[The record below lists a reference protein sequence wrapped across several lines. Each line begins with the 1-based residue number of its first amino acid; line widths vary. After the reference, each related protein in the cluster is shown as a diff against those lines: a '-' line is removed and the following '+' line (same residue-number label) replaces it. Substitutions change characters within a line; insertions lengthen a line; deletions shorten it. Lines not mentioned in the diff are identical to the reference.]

1 MYSLIQFLPPK
12 LAHDI
17 APLVLHTLGSLRSA
31 KEKDFNLFQLHWK
44 GMHFRNRLGIAGG
57 VDKNASNILDWAK
70 FGAGFIEVG
79 TVTPQAQS
87 ANPGRIIDRDW
98 KSKNLWNKMGFPNL
112 GQEKILTRVQKAKS
126 DPLLSHTP
134 LFINLGKNRST
145 SLENAHLDYQTVAST
160 FNDVADAFVINISSP
175 NTMGLRDLQHSVSL
189 KKIIDSCQEKTKK
202 PLLVKCSPDMEQGE
216 LLSVIDTCTENGVAG
231 FILTN
236 TTLSRPPGNSFSSEG
251 GLSGKDLADLS
262 KKNLTTVVKHLGP
275 DKSKFLLVSVG
286 GILTTAD
293 VAERFILGADLIQCY
308 SAFVFHGLLFYSNVL
323 KELKNHKLLKPE
335 EEVKT

>member
-17 APLVLHTLGSLRSA
+17 APLALRTFGSLRSA
-31 KEKDFNLFQLHWK
+31 NEKDFNLFQLRWK
-44 GMHFRNRLGIAGG
+44 GIQFRNRLGIAGG
-57 VDKNASNILDWAK
+57 VDKNANNIVDWAK

-79 TVTPQAQS
+79 TITPQAQT

-98 KSKNLWNKMGFPNL
+98 KAKNLWNKMGFPNQ

-126 DPLLSHTP
+126 DHILANVP

-145 SLENAHLDYQTVAST
+145 SLENAHQDYQTVAST
-160 FNDVADAFVINISSP
+160 FNEVADAFVINISSP

-189 KKIIDSCQEKTKK
+189 KKIVSACQEKTKK
-202 PLLVKCSPDMEQGE
+202 PLLVKCSPDMEQNE
-216 LLSVIDTCTENGVAG
+216 LLSVIDTCAANGVAG
-231 FILTN
+231 FVLTN
-236 TTLSRPPGNSFSSEG
+236 TTLSRPIGNSFSAEG
-251 GLSGKDLADLS
+251 GLSGKDLAELS
-262 KKNLTTVVKHLGP
+262 KKNLTSVVKHLGS

-286 GILTTAD
+286 GILNTAD

-308 SAFVFHGLLFYSNVL
+308 SAFVFHGLSFYSNVL
-323 KELKNHKLLKPE
+323 KELKNHKLLE
-335 EEVKT
+335 LEGEVTT